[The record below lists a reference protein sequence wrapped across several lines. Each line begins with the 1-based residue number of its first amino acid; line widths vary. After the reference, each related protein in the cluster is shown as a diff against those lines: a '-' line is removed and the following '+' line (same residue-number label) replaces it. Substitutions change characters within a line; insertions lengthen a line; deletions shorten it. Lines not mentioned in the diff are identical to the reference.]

1 MQYGFLSLVPPL
13 LTILLAL
20 LTKNVF
26 LSLFIGILTGSF
38 VLNAFSPLV
47 SVSAGL
53 NAIVDSMS
61 GSNVIIIASCL
72 IVGAVIHLMER
83 SGGIEGFVHVVVKS
97 KGVIRTKRGAN
108 LFTWLLGLA
117 VFTSGSLSCM
127 VTGAVSRPVNDALK
141 VPHEKSAF
149 LVHTT
154 STPWCVLFP
163 FSGWLA
169 SMAGYLVSGGV
180 SEGESVAVLFQSL
193 PFNFYCILAILLAL
207 FVSISQK
214 DFGPMAAA
222 EKRAAETEQ
231 LDAPG
236 HGTAESV
243 QASASDVKPRACNLL
258 VPVGVL
264 IVTIFTA
271 LIATG
276 WSAAETTVQIPVIR
290 EIARAGV
297 AITKGSGMQALLWAV
312 VLSLLTILIMTVCQ
326 KVFTLDQAISEMFKG
341 MGHMLP
347 IAFILLFGFT
357 MGTVVKGLD
366 TGSYLS
372 YLFQKLLSPALLPA
386 LTFLI
391 AMLISF
397 ATGTSMGTMAI
408 MAVISLPMATQM
420 GVSIPLVA
428 GAMYGGSIF
437 GDHCS
442 PISDTTIMTCSTTG
456 CDIIDHVK
464 TQAPY
469 CVSIAVVSF
478 VMYVIFGFV
487 L

>member
-1 MQYGFLSLVPPL
+1 MQFGFWSLVPPL
-13 LTILLAL
+13 LTIALAL

-26 LSLFIGILTGSF
+26 VSLLIGILTGSF

-47 SVSAGL
+47 SINAGIY
-53 NAIVDSMS
+53 AIADSMTT
-61 GSNVIIIASCL
+61 GNTLIIASCL
-72 IVGAVIHLMER
+72 IIGAVIHLMEV
-83 SGGIEGFVHVVVKS
+83 SGGIDGFVNVVVKKRGIIKS
-97 KGVIRTKRGAN
+97 KRGAN
-108 LFTWLLGLA
+108 LFTWGLGLA

-180 SEGESVAVLFQSL
+180 SEETSVAVLFQSL
-193 PFNFYCILAILLAL
+193 GFNFYCILAILLTL
-207 FVSISQK
+207 VISLVQK
-214 DFGPMAAA
+214 DVGPMAKA
-222 EKRAAETEQ
+222 EKRAAELGQ
-231 LDAPG
+231 LDDPA
-236 HGTAESV
+236 HKKEEAEEIKAYSN
-243 QASASDVKPRACNLL
+243 VKPRACNLL
-258 VPVGVL
+258 VPIGVL
-264 IVTIFTA
+264 IVVVFAA
-271 LIATG
+271 LLITG
-276 WSAAETTVQIPVIR
+276 
-290 EIARAGV
+290 GGN
-297 AITKGSGMQALLWAV
+297 ITKGAGTQALIWAV
-312 VLSLLTILIMTVCQ
+312 VCSLLTILIMVIAQ
-326 KVFTLDQAISEMFKG
+326 KVFTLDEAISEMFKG
-341 MGHMLP
+341 MGKMLP

-357 MGTVVKGLD
+357 MGSVVKALD

-372 YLFQKLLSPALLPA
+372 GLFQRFLSPAMLPA

-391 AMLISF
+391 AVLISF

-408 MAVISLPMATQM
+408 MAVIALPMALDM
-420 GVSIPLVA
+420 GTSIPLVA
-428 GAMYGGSIF
+428 GAMFGGSIF

-469 CVSIAVVSF
+469 CVALAVVSF
-478 VMYVIFGFV
+478 VLYIIFGFAM
-487 L
+487 

>member
-1 MQYGFLSLVPPL
+1 MQFGFWSLVPPL
-13 LTILLAL
+13 LTIALAL

-26 LSLFIGILTGSF
+26 VSLLIGILTGSF

-47 SVSAGL
+47 SINAGIY
-53 NAIVDSMS
+53 AIADSMTT
-61 GSNVIIIASCL
+61 GNTLIIASCL
-72 IVGAVIHLMER
+72 IIGAVIHLMEV
-83 SGGIEGFVHVVVKS
+83 SGGIDGFVNVVVKKRGIIKS
-97 KGVIRTKRGAN
+97 KRGAN
-108 LFTWLLGLA
+108 LFTWGLGLA

-169 SMAGYLVSGGV
+169 SMAGYLVSGGI
-180 SEGESVAVLFQSL
+180 SEETSVAVLFQSL
-193 PFNFYCILAILLAL
+193 GFNFYCILAILLTL
-207 FVSISQK
+207 VISLAQK
-214 DFGPMAAA
+214 DVGPMAKA
-222 EKRAAETEQ
+222 EKRAAELGL
-231 LDAPG
+231 LDDPA
-236 HGTAESV
+236 HKKEVAEEIKAYSNR
-243 QASASDVKPRACNLL
+243 KPRACNLL
-258 VPVGVL
+258 VPIGVL
-264 IVTIFTA
+264 IVVVFAA
-271 LIATG
+271 LLITG
-276 WSAAETTVQIPVIR
+276 
-290 EIARAGV
+290 GGN
-297 AITKGSGMQALLWAV
+297 ITKGAGTQALIWAV
-312 VLSLLTILIMTVCQ
+312 VCSLLTILIMVIAQ
-326 KVFTLDQAISEMFKG
+326 KVFTLDEAISEMFKG
-341 MGHMLP
+341 MGKMLP

-357 MGTVVKGLD
+357 MGSVVKALD

-372 YLFQKLLSPALLPA
+372 ALFQRFLSPAMLPA

-391 AMLISF
+391 AVLISF

-408 MAVISLPMATQM
+408 MAVIALPMALDM
-420 GVSIPLVA
+420 GTSIPLVA
-428 GAMYGGSIF
+428 GAMFGGSIF

-469 CVSIAVVSF
+469 CVALAVVSF
-478 VMYVIFGFV
+478 VLYIIFGFAM
-487 L
+487 

>member
-1 MQYGFLSLVPPL
+1 MQFGFWSLVPPL
-13 LTILLAL
+13 LTIALAL

-26 LSLFIGILTGSF
+26 VSLLIGILTGSF

-47 SVSAGL
+47 SINAGIY
-53 NAIVDSMS
+53 AIADSMTT
-61 GSNVIIIASCL
+61 GNTLIIASCL
-72 IVGAVIHLMER
+72 IIGAVIHLMEV
-83 SGGIEGFVHVVVKS
+83 SGGIDGFVNVVVKKRGIIKS
-97 KGVIRTKRGAN
+97 KRGAN
-108 LFTWLLGLA
+108 LFTWGLGLA

-169 SMAGYLVSGGV
+169 SMAGYLVSGGI
-180 SEGESVAVLFQSL
+180 SEETSVAVLFQSL
-193 PFNFYCILAILLAL
+193 GFNFYCILAILLTL
-207 FVSISQK
+207 VISLAQK
-214 DFGPMAAA
+214 DVGPMAKA
-222 EKRAAETEQ
+222 EKRAAELGQ
-231 LDAPG
+231 LDDPA
-236 HGTAESV
+236 HKKEEAEEIKAYSN
-243 QASASDVKPRACNLL
+243 VKPRACNLL
-258 VPVGVL
+258 VPIGVL
-264 IVTIFTA
+264 IAVVFGA
-271 LIATG
+271 LLITG
-276 WSAAETTVQIPVIR
+276 
-290 EIARAGV
+290 GGN
-297 AITKGSGMQALLWAV
+297 ITKGAGTQALIWAV
-312 VLSLLTILIMTVCQ
+312 VSALLTILIMVIAQ
-326 KVFTLDQAISEMFKG
+326 KVFTLDEAISEMFKG
-341 MGHMLP
+341 MGKMLP

-357 MGTVVKGLD
+357 MGSVVKALD

-372 YLFQKLLSPALLPA
+372 SLFQRFLSPAMLPA

-391 AMLISF
+391 AVLISF

-408 MAVISLPMATQM
+408 MAVIALPMALDM
-420 GVSIPLVA
+420 GTSIPLVA
-428 GAMYGGSIF
+428 GAMFGGSIF

-469 CVSIAVVSF
+469 CVALAVVSF
-478 VMYVIFGFV
+478 VLYIIFGFAM
-487 L
+487 

>member
-1 MQYGFLSLVPPL
+1 MQFGFWSLVPPL
-13 LTILLAL
+13 LTIALAL

-26 LSLFIGILTGSF
+26 VSLLIGILTGSF

-47 SVSAGL
+47 SINAGIYSI
-53 NAIVDSMS
+53 AESMTT
-61 GSNVIIIASCL
+61 GNTLIIASCL
-72 IVGAVIHLMER
+72 IIGAVIHLMEV
-83 SGGIEGFVHVVVKS
+83 SGGIDGFVNVVVKKRGIIKS
-97 KGVIRTKRGAN
+97 KRGAN
-108 LFTWLLGLA
+108 LFTWGLVLA

-180 SEGESVAVLFQSL
+180 SEETSVAVLFQSL
-193 PFNFYCILAILLAL
+193 GFNFYCILAIVLTLVISLLQRD
-207 FVSISQK
+207 V
-214 DFGPMAAA
+214 GPMAKA
-222 EKRAAETEQ
+222 EKRAAELGQ
-231 LDAPG
+231 LDDPA
-236 HGTAESV
+236 HKKEEAEEIKTYSN
-243 QASASDVKPRACNLL
+243 VKPRACNLL
-258 VPVGVL
+258 VPIGVL
-264 IVTIFTA
+264 IVVVFGA
-271 LIATG
+271 LLITG
-276 WSAAETTVQIPVIR
+276 
-290 EIARAGV
+290 GGN
-297 AITKGSGMQALLWAV
+297 ITKGAGTQALIWAV
-312 VLSLLTILIMTVCQ
+312 VSALLTILVMVVAQ
-326 KVFTLDQAISEMFKG
+326 KVFTLDEAISEMFKG
-341 MGHMLP
+341 MGKMLP

-357 MGTVVKGLD
+357 MGSVVKALD

-372 YLFQKLLSPALLPA
+372 SLFQRFLSPAMLPA

-391 AMLISF
+391 AVLISF

-408 MAVISLPMATQM
+408 MAVIALPMAMDM
-420 GVSIPLVA
+420 GISIPLVA
-428 GAMYGGSIF
+428 GAMFGGSIF

-469 CVSIAVVSF
+469 CVALAAVSF
-478 VMYVIFGFV
+478 VLYIVFGFAM
-487 L
+487 

>member
-1 MQYGFLSLVPPL
+1 MQFGFWSLVPPL
-13 LTILLAL
+13 LTIALAL

-26 LSLFIGILTGSF
+26 VSLLIGILTGSF

-47 SVSAGL
+47 SINAGIY
-53 NAIVDSMS
+53 AIADSMTT
-61 GSNVIIIASCL
+61 GNTLIIASCL
-72 IVGAVIHLMER
+72 IIGAVIHLMEV
-83 SGGIEGFVHVVVKS
+83 SGGIDGFVNVVVKKRGIIKS
-97 KGVIRTKRGAN
+97 KRGAN
-108 LFTWLLGLA
+108 LFTWGLGLA

-169 SMAGYLVSGGV
+169 SMAGYLVSGGI
-180 SEGESVAVLFQSL
+180 SEETSVAVLFQSL
-193 PFNFYCILAILLAL
+193 GFNFYCILAILLTL
-207 FVSISQK
+207 VISLAQK
-214 DFGPMAAA
+214 DVGPMAKA
-222 EKRAAETEQ
+222 EKRAAELGQ
-231 LDAPG
+231 LDDPA
-236 HGTAESV
+236 HKKEEAEEIKAYSN
-243 QASASDVKPRACNLL
+243 VKPRACNLL
-258 VPVGVL
+258 VPIGVL
-264 IVTIFTA
+264 IAVVFGA
-271 LIATG
+271 LLITG
-276 WSAAETTVQIPVIR
+276 
-290 EIARAGV
+290 GGN
-297 AITKGSGMQALLWAV
+297 ITKGAGTQALIWAV
-312 VLSLLTILIMTVCQ
+312 VSALLTILIMVIAQ
-326 KVFTLDQAISEMFKG
+326 KVFTLDEAISEMFKG
-341 MGHMLP
+341 MGKMLP

-357 MGTVVKGLD
+357 MGSVVKALD

-372 YLFQKLLSPALLPA
+372 SLFQRFLSPAMLPA

-391 AMLISF
+391 AVLISF

-408 MAVISLPMATQM
+408 MAVIALPMAMDM
-420 GVSIPLVA
+420 GISIPLVA
-428 GAMYGGSIF
+428 GAMFGGSIF

-469 CVSIAVVSF
+469 CVTLAVVSF
-478 VMYVIFGFV
+478 VLYIIFGFAM
-487 L
+487 

>member
-1 MQYGFLSLVPPL
+1 MQYGFWSLVPPL
-13 LTILLAL
+13 LTIALAL

-26 LSLFIGILTGSF
+26 VSLLIGILTGSF

-47 SVSAGL
+47 SINAGIYSI
-53 NAIVDSMS
+53 AESMTT
-61 GSNVIIIASCL
+61 GNTLIIASCL
-72 IVGAVIHLMER
+72 IIGAVIHLMEV
-83 SGGIEGFVHVVVKS
+83 SGGIDGFVNVVVKKRGIIKS
-97 KGVIRTKRGAN
+97 KRGAN
-108 LFTWLLGLA
+108 LFTWGLGLA

-180 SEGESVAVLFQSL
+180 SEETSVAVLFQSL
-193 PFNFYCILAILLAL
+193 GFNFYCILAIVLTLVISLL
-207 FVSISQK
+207 QK
-214 DFGPMAAA
+214 DVGPMARA
-222 EKRAAETEQ
+222 EKRAAELGQ
-231 LDAPG
+231 LDDPA
-236 HGTAESV
+236 HKKEEAEEIKAYSN
-243 QASASDVKPRACNLL
+243 VKPRACNLL
-258 VPVGVL
+258 VPIGVL
-264 IVTIFTA
+264 IVVVFGA
-271 LIATG
+271 LLITG
-276 WSAAETTVQIPVIR
+276 
-290 EIARAGV
+290 GGN
-297 AITKGSGMQALLWAV
+297 ITKGAGTQALIWAV
-312 VLSLLTILIMTVCQ
+312 VSALLTILVMVVAQ
-326 KVFTLDQAISEMFKG
+326 KVFTLDEAISEMFKG
-341 MGHMLP
+341 MGKMLP

-357 MGTVVKGLD
+357 MGSVVKALD

-372 YLFQKLLSPALLPA
+372 SLFQRFLSPAMLPA

-391 AMLISF
+391 AVLISF

-408 MAVISLPMATQM
+408 MAVIALPMAMDM
-420 GVSIPLVA
+420 GTSIPLVA
-428 GAMYGGSIF
+428 GAMFGGSIF

-469 CVSIAVVSF
+469 CVALAAVSF
-478 VMYVIFGFV
+478 VLYIVFGFAM
-487 L
+487 

>member
-1 MQYGFLSLVPPL
+1 MQFGFWSLVPPL
-13 LTILLAL
+13 LTIALAL

-26 LSLFIGILTGSF
+26 VSLLIGILTGSF

-47 SVSAGL
+47 SINAGIY
-53 NAIVDSMS
+53 AIADSMTT
-61 GSNVIIIASCL
+61 GNTLIIASCL
-72 IVGAVIHLMER
+72 IIGAVIHLMEV
-83 SGGIEGFVHVVVKS
+83 SGGIDGFVNVVVKKRGIIKS
-97 KGVIRTKRGAN
+97 KRGAN
-108 LFTWLLGLA
+108 LFTWGLGLA

-169 SMAGYLVSGGV
+169 SMAGYLVSGGI
-180 SEGESVAVLFQSL
+180 SEETSVAVLFQSL
-193 PFNFYCILAILLAL
+193 GFNFYCILAILLTL
-207 FVSISQK
+207 VISLVQK
-214 DFGPMAAA
+214 DVGPMAKA
-222 EKRAAETEQ
+222 EKRAAELGQ
-231 LDAPG
+231 LDDPA
-236 HGTAESV
+236 HKKEEAEEIKAYSN
-243 QASASDVKPRACNLL
+243 VKPRACNLL
-258 VPVGVL
+258 VPIGVL
-264 IVTIFTA
+264 IVVVFAA
-271 LIATG
+271 LLITG
-276 WSAAETTVQIPVIR
+276 
-290 EIARAGV
+290 GGN
-297 AITKGSGMQALLWAV
+297 ITKGAGTQALIWAV
-312 VLSLLTILIMTVCQ
+312 VCSLLTIVTMVVVQ
-326 KVFTLDQAISEMFKG
+326 KVFTLDEAISEMFKG
-341 MGHMLP
+341 MGKMLP

-357 MGTVVKGLD
+357 MGSVVKALD

-372 YLFQKLLSPALLPA
+372 GLFQRFLSPAMLPA

-391 AMLISF
+391 AVLISF

-408 MAVISLPMATQM
+408 MAVIALPMALDM
-420 GVSIPLVA
+420 GTSIPLVA
-428 GAMYGGSIF
+428 GAMFGGSIF

-469 CVSIAVVSF
+469 CVALAVVSF
-478 VMYVIFGFV
+478 VLYIIFGFAM
-487 L
+487 

>member
-1 MQYGFLSLVPPL
+1 MQFGFWSLVPPL
-13 LTILLAL
+13 LTIALAL

-26 LSLFIGILTGSF
+26 VSLLIGILTGSF

-47 SVSAGL
+47 SINAGIYSI
-53 NAIVDSMS
+53 AESMTT
-61 GSNVIIIASCL
+61 GNTLIIASCL
-72 IVGAVIHLMER
+72 IIGAVIHLMEV
-83 SGGIEGFVHVVVKS
+83 SGGIDGFVNVVVKKRGIIKS
-97 KGVIRTKRGAN
+97 KRGAN
-108 LFTWLLGLA
+108 LFTWGLGLA

-180 SEGESVAVLFQSL
+180 SEETSVAVLFQSL
-193 PFNFYCILAILLAL
+193 GFNFYCILAIVLTLAISLL
-207 FVSISQK
+207 QK
-214 DFGPMAAA
+214 DVGPMAKA
-222 EKRAAETEQ
+222 EKRAAELGQ
-231 LDAPG
+231 LDDPA
-236 HGTAESV
+236 HKKEEAEEIKTYSN
-243 QASASDVKPRACNLL
+243 VKPRACNLL
-258 VPVGVL
+258 VPIGVL
-264 IVTIFTA
+264 IAVVFGA
-271 LIATG
+271 LLITG
-276 WSAAETTVQIPVIR
+276 
-290 EIARAGV
+290 GGN
-297 AITKGSGMQALLWAV
+297 ITKGAGTQALIWAV
-312 VLSLLTILIMTVCQ
+312 VSALLTILVMVVAQ
-326 KVFTLDQAISEMFKG
+326 KVFTLDEAISEMFKG
-341 MGHMLP
+341 MGKMLP

-357 MGTVVKGLD
+357 MGSVVKALD

-372 YLFQKLLSPALLPA
+372 SLFQRFLSPAMLPA

-391 AMLISF
+391 AVLISF

-408 MAVISLPMATQM
+408 MAVIALPMAMNM
-420 GVSIPLVA
+420 GTSIPLVA
-428 GAMYGGSIF
+428 GAMFGGSIF

-469 CVSIAVVSF
+469 CVALAAVSF
-478 VMYVIFGFV
+478 VLYIVFGFAM
-487 L
+487 